1 MNPTVHSQLKTE
13 KSGAETP
20 KMNAQREKNQAAR
33 RLIQEWLME
42 ESGYDEAIWPTVK
55 QAIEENRTSYR
66 KHFDE

>member
-1 MNPTVHSQLKTE
+1 MNPTVHSQLETE
-13 KSGAETP
+13 KSEAETP

-33 RLIQEWLME
+33 RLIQEWLMD